1 MNNKQ
6 QHIELQGCL
15 GLYINDS
22 EVISFQ
28 LGDGDLLDAIQ
39 RNRSIYMDP
48 VATEGLV
55 RWMSVK
61 GYNIAARGWNNL
73 KCEEVASD
81 IKHNRLLPRLISKQ
95 VNMLYGMGPAVYKL
109 GLIDGKVK
117 RNWEEVPR
125 IQNWLE
131 SWEENG
137 MEQGYRAFAKQNI
150 KNYYYFRDFFV
161 KWRMSAGKG
170 ILRGTLPV
178 AGLEAMENKDCRLAT
193 TRKDVAYDMVYY
205 KDFTEVAVGKF
216 AYGLSPSFRIYPK
229 FRLQDID
236 RYRFAAISHHR
247 EKSIDNFYGENETHE
262 GTKAYIK
269 GANDNAIYINSF
281 LRNSL
286 AAKIH
291 IVIPNAWV
299 TSKQKQITN
308 LCNENKE
315 RASKGESLLLYNGIE
330 IGTEYKESTLIQ
342 YIKYELNKLSE
353 YLSGATNQGKAYA
366 SFSFKDS
373 SGEEA
378 RWKIET
384 VDLKYKEYI
393 DAIIS
398 YDKRADEV
406 LLSSV
411 GLDSSISSVS
421 KEGVIS
427 KSGADAYYN
436 YLIYLMQLAPED
448 EIVCE
453 PFNQAIRINFPD
465 LYAQGYRIGFYRE
478 VPARQEDVSPSNRLN
493 AQQS

>member
-1 MNNKQ
+1 MNHSKKEQ
-6 QHIELQGCL
+6 IELQGCL
-15 GLYINDS
+15 GLYVNDS

-28 LGDGDLLDAIQ
+28 LGDGSPMDALQ
-39 RNRSIYMDP
+39 RNRSTLTP
-48 VATEGLV
+48 VVTEGTV
-55 RWMSVK
+55 RWMTVK
-61 GYNIAARGWNNL
+61 GYNLAARGWDNM

-81 IKHNRLLPRLISKQ
+81 IKHNRLLPRLITKQ
-95 VNMLYGMGPAVYKL
+95 VNMLYGMGPACYRLSLV
-109 GLIDGKVK
+109 DGKVR
-117 RNWEEVPR
+117 RNWEEVPP

-131 SWEENG
+131 SWDKNG
-137 MEQGYRAFAKQNI
+137 IEQDYRAFAKQNI

-161 KWRMSAGKG
+161 KWRFSAGKG
-170 ILRGTLPV
+170 IVSGALPV

-193 TRKDVAYDMVYY
+193 TKKDVAYDMVYY
-205 KDFTEVAVGKF
+205 KDFSHVAVGKF
-216 AYGLSPSFRIYPK
+216 VNGLSNSFRVYPH
-229 FRLQDID
+229 FRLHDLA

-247 EKSIDNFYGENETHE
+247 EKSVNSYYGENETHE
-262 GTKAYIK
+262 GTKEYIQ
-269 GANDNAIYINSF
+269 GSNENAIYINSF

-299 TSKQKQITN
+299 VSKQKQITN

-315 RASKGESLLLYNGIE
+315 RQSKGEALLLYNGIE
-330 IGTEYKESTLIQ
+330 IGTDYKESTLIQ

-353 YLSGATNQGKAYA
+353 YLSGASNQGKAYA
-366 SFSFKDS
+366 TFSFKDS

-378 RWKIET
+378 RWRIET

-421 KEGVIS
+421 KDGVIS
-427 KSGADAYYN
+427 KSGSDAYYN

-453 PFNQAIRINFPD
+453 PFNQAVRINFPE

-478 VPARQEDVSPSNRLN
+478 VPARQEDLSPSNRLN
-493 AQQS
+493 QQQS